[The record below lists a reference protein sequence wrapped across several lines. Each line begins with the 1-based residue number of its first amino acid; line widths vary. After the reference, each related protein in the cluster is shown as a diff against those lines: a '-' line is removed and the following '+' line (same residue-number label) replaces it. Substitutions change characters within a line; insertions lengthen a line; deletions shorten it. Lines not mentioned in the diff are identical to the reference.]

1 MEFFKLFRDVV
12 RQDGARKTA
21 LLVVKAAGKALWQ
34 TTKSY
39 GALVGM
45 GIPLGV
51 GITLGAAMVWNAAVR
66 LASL

>member
-21 LLVVKAAGKALWQ
+21 MLVLKSVGKSLW
-34 TTKSY
+34 TSAKSY
-39 GALVGM
+39 GALIGM
-45 GIPLGV
+45 GIPLGI